1 MLIAA
6 LSLMLMGS
14 SCKTTEE
21 ADTELGVLSAGIKV
35 PPAPLECSPRARP
48 VAHAPWKIGDNGI
61 VVLKRERAQLDTANA
76 INRLCA
82 EDRAALEWMLSRPA
96 TKPQVPD

>member
-14 SCKTTEE
+14 SCKTTEQ
-21 ADTELGVLSAGIKV
+21 ADKVQGMLAAGIKV
-35 PPAPLECSPRARP
+35 PPAPTECSPRARP
-48 VAHAPWKIGDNGI
+48 VAHAPWQVGDNGI
-61 VVLKRERAQLDTANA
+61 VVLKRERAQLDKANA

-96 TKPQVPD
+96 VTPQIPD